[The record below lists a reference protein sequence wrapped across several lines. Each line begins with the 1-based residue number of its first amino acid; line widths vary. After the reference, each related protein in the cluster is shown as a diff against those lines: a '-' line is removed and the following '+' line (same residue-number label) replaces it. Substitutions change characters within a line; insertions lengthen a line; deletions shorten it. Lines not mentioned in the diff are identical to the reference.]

1 MSFSFFFVLGLECII
16 TISKLY
22 SNRTTIHVNGRNI
35 YKNISLATL
44 GPGTP
49 TENGLNI
56 AARSGLSVMHFIF

>member
-1 MSFSFFFVLGLECII
+1 MSFSFFFVLVLECII

-22 SNRTTIHVNGRNI
+22 FNRTTIHVNGRNI

-49 TENGLNI
+49 TEKD
-56 AARSGLSVMHFIF
+56 